1 MIIESVAKD
10 KKHCVCVAVGGERL
24 LIDRDVAAEYSLRS
38 GREITAGELQEVC
51 ERSEYVRAR
60 ERALWYLDRADRTE
74 RTLYKKLREAGF
86 RETAAAKVIARL
98 RELGLLDDRR
108 YAQNAADSLAR
119 QNISPREIKRRL
131 YEKGVP
137 REIINEVCDGC
148 DIDEAAQI
156 RALIDKKYSNKLGC
170 RADVEKVYAAL
181 VRRGFSFGAVR
192 EALRRYSEELENLSE
207 ESV

>member
-51 ERSEYVRAR
+51 EKSEYVRAR

-108 YAQNAADSLAR
+108 YAQTRSATAAILTK
-119 QNISPREIKRRL
+119 P
-131 YEKGVP
+131 
-137 REIINEVCDGC
+137 
-148 DIDEAAQI
+148 
-156 RALIDKKYSNKLGC
+156 
-170 RADVEKVYAAL
+170 
-181 VRRGFSFGAVR
+181 
-192 EALRRYSEELENLSE
+192 RRYVRLLIKNTGIN
-207 ESV
+207 